1 LSLCN
6 ATSFCNYIGTN
17 AASVSVSGNA
27 AGCFSVAEVESS
39 CTNQLPIFGYIPS
52 SIYFCAG
59 SATSFYIHGLFPYSV
74 STVGYQIGSGQ
85 LQTATNVTA
94 DIYGSAILQ
103 VVFTAQNDGEI
114 LTITSVAR
122 TDVSGETL
130 NVTQNNT
137 ASIIRNPENT
147 YYRDADADGYGNP
160 AISVQAC
167 SPPSGYVSDQNDCDD
182 TDNTK
187 FVSRTFYQD
196 SDSDGYGT
204 ATPTVICTDHT
215 TIPSGYVTNNSDC
228 NDNNAAVYQSTSFY
242 VDADHDGFGS
252 STTALLCVSSPPTG
266 YAAVLGDCN
275 DANASINPVAQRL
288 EFSSSPNFS
297 TSLCAPLTGTVY
309 TTFSFEAV
317 YYDANNALPPASF
330 PRFTLIMKVTACST
344 MLPIG

>member
-1 LSLCN
+1 
-6 ATSFCNYIGTN
+6 
-17 AASVSVSGNA
+17 
-27 AGCFSVAEVESS
+27 
-39 CTNQLPIFGYIPS
+39 
-52 SIYFCAG
+52 
-59 SATSFYIHGLFPYSV
+59 
-74 STVGYQIGSGQ
+74 
-85 LQTATNVTA
+85 
-94 DIYGSAILQ
+94 
-103 VVFTAQNDGEI
+103 
-114 LTITSVAR
+114 
-122 TDVSGETL
+122 
-130 NVTQNNT
+130 
-137 ASIIRNPENT
+137 
-147 YYRDADADGYGNP
+147 
-160 AISVQAC
+160 
-167 SPPSGYVSDQNDCDD
+167 VSDQNDCDD

-297 TSLCAPLTGTVY
+297 TSLCAANRHGLYHVFIRGGVLRRQQCVAAGFFPEVYLDYEGNGVLNDAADRVVVMTLTT
-309 TTFSFEAV
+309 
-317 YYDANNALPPASF
+317 
-330 PRFTLIMKVTACST
+330 ST
-344 MLPIG
+344 I